1 MRCRMFS
8 TLLLMPLIAF
18 GEAPSE
24 LGDALVGAAL
34 RRDVAE
40 VKALLAEGV
49 SANARS
55 PTLPHSPLNAATMVG
70 CGKDE
75 GDYAQALQIVDALL
89 AAGADPNA
97 TEGAGTSTLTMAAQR
112 CPGEVVQRMLD
123 AGGDVAHRSPQGWG
137 PLSMA
142 LIVKNKSS
150 ARVLI
155 EHGARLPG
163 ATLDKLI
170 KTPPDDPELKE
181 LIRRA
186 RKG

>member
-1 MRCRMFS
+1 VKAIAMTS
-8 TLLLMPLIAF
+8 LLVCAGALAQEPSAM
-18 GEAPSE
+18 GEV
-24 LGDALVGAAL
+24 LVSAAL
-34 RRDVAE
+34 GHDVAG

-55 PTLPHSPLNAATMVG
+55 PSLPHSPLNAATLTG
-70 CGKDE
+70 CGKD
-75 GDYAQALQIVDALL
+75 QATQAEMMQVIDALL

-112 CPGEVVQRMLD
+112 CPGEVVQLLLD
-123 AGGDVAHRSPQGWG
+123 AGGDVKHRSPQGFG

-155 EHGARLPG
+155 EHGARLPA

-170 KTPPDDPELKE
+170 KKSPEDPEMRE

-186 RKG
+186 RQ